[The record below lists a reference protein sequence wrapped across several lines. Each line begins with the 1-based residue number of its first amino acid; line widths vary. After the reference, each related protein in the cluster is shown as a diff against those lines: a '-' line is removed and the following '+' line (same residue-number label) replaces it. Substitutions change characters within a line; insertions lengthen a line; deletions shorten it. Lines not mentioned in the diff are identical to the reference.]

1 VSPPDEELP
10 PPPPELRDKQI
21 EQKTPVAIPPVKTP
35 VVSTFNDEEIDHS
48 LPPPVSTVFSL

>member
-1 VSPPDEELP
+1 MSPPDEELP

-21 EQKTPVAIPPVKTP
+21 EQKTPVKPP
-35 VVSTFNDEEIDHS
+35 VVSTFNDDEIDHS

>member
-35 VVSTFNDEEIDHS
+35 VVSTFNDEELKHS
-48 LPPPVSTVFSL
+48 VSSQKPE